1 MSSCNSRRTLAA
13 LTLTLLLTP
22 SLAHARPQARI
33 AHTRVATA
41 AQPGLIDLFRAGL
54 TQLLAKITT
63 TDTTGTG
70 TSGSGDSGA
79 GVRIDP
85 EGYQASPSP
94 SPTGNP

>member
-13 LTLTLLLTP
+13 LTLTLLLAP

-54 TQLLAKITT
+54 TQLLAKIATT
-63 TDTTGTG
+63 GTTGTG

-79 GVRIDP
+79 GIRIDP
-85 EGYQASPSP
+85 EGVDPTYP
-94 SPTGNP
+94 PTGNP